1 MPFRRRTRN
10 RVSLSFQT
18 MTFIL
23 ASAGLLALMTACGSL
38 ATGSDSPPEAAPAEP
53 SDATATP
60 AEPAPATATPEPT
73 VVFDFQASSALVGSP
88 QDTPEGTFELYLRDA
103 INQAVRLQHE
113 RLDIRIHYED
123 PEILAQDLG
132 GLVVDVDLL
141 RFVVDA
147 GQRPPEAV
155 VGAVGAYEGMSP
167 IGYRGSG
174 TGLGVLFPQLDELPG
189 VLPEAEGSGGIE
201 DRDDGLYVDAHVGD
215 ASHAHGAHGLP
226 AHPGHHPVGILYLSR

>member
-132 GLVVDVDLL
+132 GLVVDVDL
-141 RFVVDA
+141 
-147 GQRPPEAV
+147 
-155 VGAVGAYEGMSP
+155 
-167 IGYRGSG
+167 
-174 TGLGVLFPQLDELPG
+174 
-189 VLPEAEGSGGIE
+189 IE
-201 DRDDGLYVDAHVGD
+201 DRSVFDYATEAEVSVIYEVDIDILITYGDEETNRSQCDWTANLEKIDEVWYVINP
-215 ASHAHGAHGLP
+215 SELP
-226 AHPGHHPVGILYLSR
+226 LFVNCTT